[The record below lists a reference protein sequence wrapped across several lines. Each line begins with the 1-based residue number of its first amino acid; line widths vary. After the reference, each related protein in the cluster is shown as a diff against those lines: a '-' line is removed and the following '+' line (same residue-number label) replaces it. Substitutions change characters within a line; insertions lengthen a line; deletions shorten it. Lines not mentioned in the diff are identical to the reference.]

1 MPTLSMFYGIII
13 RKKELGGKHSMP
25 HIHAEYGES
34 EAVFDFEGN
43 VIEGELPLKKTRMV
57 QTWIDIHNEE
67 LVANWKLL
75 SNGEQFFKIS
85 PLQ

>member
-1 MPTLSMFYGIII
+1 
-13 RKKELGGKHSMP
+13 MP